1 MVYYNEQMTQ
11 TVRTM
16 NYRIMPEVFQ
26 LFPDFYRGVVVA
38 GNAKNGPSD
47 PEILSSLLGLEEKIK
62 NEHLD
67 LASDPRL
74 KIWEDAY
81 VKFGSNP
88 KKYTPSINFLVSR
101 IKEGKSIRS
110 ISTIVDLFNIVS
122 LRYLVP
128 CGGDDV
134 DTVEGDLTL
143 GIATGKEIFAPL
155 FKPDAVE
162 HPSPGEVIFFNQ
174 KSGRVF
180 CRRWTWRNADFSKI
194 TEQTNNLIINVDG
207 LGPAVPRE
215 RIVAATAELTG
226 LLQKYCGA
234 TSRAH
239 ILDCGNPAMEFV
251 LSS

>member
-1 MVYYNEQMTQ
+1 
-11 TVRTM
+11 
-16 NYRIMPEVFQ
+16 
-26 LFPDFYRGVVVA
+26 VVA
-38 GNAKNGPSD
+38 GNAKNRPSG
-47 PEILSSLLGLEEKIK
+47 PEIISSLRRLEEKIK
-62 NEHLD
+62 NDHLD
-67 LASDPRL
+67 LATDPRL

-88 KKYTPSINFLVSR
+88 KKYTPSINFLVGR
-101 IKEGKSIRS
+101 IKEGKPIRS
-110 ISTIVDLFNIVS
+110 ISTIVDLFNIIS

-128 CGGDDV
+128 CGGDDA

-143 GIATGKEIFAPL
+143 GIASGKEIFAPL

-215 RIVAATAELTG
+215 HIVAATNELAD

-234 TSRAH
+234 TSRAYM
-239 ILDCGNPAMEFV
+239 LDLENPEIGFV
-251 LSS
+251 LGLGTNCSPS